1 MGTLRIDEVTTCIR
15 KKVRVHYKW
24 RSNVTE
30 IDTETKAIGEIAGIV
45 GALDEGQRGRVI
57 RYILERFNL
66 TGTNIRVNASS
77 NSHSRKTE
85 DGDAIAPGSGA
96 VSEFDDIASLMDAC
110 SPTTDS
116 LKALVAGYWL
126 QVCQGNQSFDG
137 QSANKELKN
146 LGHAVGNITRALGAL
161 MDQKPAL
168 VLQLRKSGNTKQA
181 RKMYKVTE
189 AGIRKVKAMT
199 TGVGEDE

>member
-1 MGTLRIDEVTTCIR
+1 M
-15 KKVRVHYKW
+15 
-24 RSNVTE
+24 TE

-66 TGTNIRVNASS
+66 AGANIKVN
-77 NSHSRKTE
+77 T
-85 DGDAIAPGSGA
+85 GSGSHA
-96 VSEFDDIASLMDAC
+96 RKPEVNDVIEQGGSVSEFEDIASLVDAC
-110 SPTTDS
+110 GPTTDS

-126 QVCQGNQSFDG
+126 QVCQGTQSFDG

-146 LGHAVGNITRALGAL
+146 LGHAIGNITRALTTL
-161 MDQKPAL
+161 IDQKPAL
-168 VLQLRKSGNTKQA
+168 VLQLRKSGSTKQA

-189 AGIRKVKAMT
+189 AGTRKVKAMIA
-199 TGVGEDE
+199 GNGEDE